1 MIPRATATKFTFD
14 TEFAQKNDGASGAAR
29 ARQKKT
35 MTLAEIETL
44 RTEARAEGTAAGQ
57 VRAAEAVAAAT
68 SDAANALQMV
78 LQRSHA
84 DIETVR
90 AEAARLALAAARAL
104 ARAALDALPSSEV
117 EAALR
122 ESLHQAIG
130 EPRVVLR
137 ASPAVAEAL
146 QPRISEI
153 AHEEGYEGRI
163 MISAD
168 PAISRTDCRIE
179 WRGGGA
185 SRSEAALEAALTD
198 VITRRFNH
206 MHHPLTEE

>member
-1 MIPRATATKFTFD
+1 MPPRAATKFTFD
-14 TEFAQKNDGASGAAR
+14 TEFALKDDIVSGAAR

-35 MTLAEIETL
+35 LTLAEIEAL
-44 RTEARAEGTAAGQ
+44 RKEAKAEGTASGQ
-57 VRAAEAVAAAT
+57 VRAAEAIAAAT
-68 SDAANALQMV
+68 RDAADALQVV
-78 LQRSHA
+78 LQRSQA
-84 DIETVR
+84 TIEEVR

-146 QPRISEI
+146 EARISDI

-163 MISAD
+163 MISPD
-168 PAISRTDCRIE
+168 PNISRTDCRIE

-185 SRSEAALEAALTD
+185 SRSEAALEAAITD
-198 VITRRFNH
+198 LVTRRFNNID
-206 MHHPLTEE
+206 HPLAKE